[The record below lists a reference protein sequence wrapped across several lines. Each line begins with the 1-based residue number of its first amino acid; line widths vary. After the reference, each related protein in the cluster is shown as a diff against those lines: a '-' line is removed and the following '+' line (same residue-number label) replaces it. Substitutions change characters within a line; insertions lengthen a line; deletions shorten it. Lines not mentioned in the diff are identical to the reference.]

1 MCNLEL
7 LQIVETDHAEPAKFT
22 SPWIIACF
30 HVFQNLNLSKI
41 LSGNAYPMFMLDT
54 GRFITGDK
62 FN

>member
-41 LSGNAYPMFMLDT
+41 LSGNAYIPNVYV
-54 GRFITGDK
+54 GHR
-62 FN
+62 